1 MDINTRT
8 FENNFYRPFYV
19 QVFSWIFEVLP
30 PPNTI
35 KGIFAY
41 TFFIYII
48 VLIIRIISI
57 KFGKLDEEE
66 NSEVSNLKQRE
77 EMCKK
82 LEETRKK
89 RSDEANKL
97 LEKIQ

>member
-8 FENNFYRPFYV
+8 IENKFYKPFYI
-19 QVFSWIFEVLP
+19 QIFSWIFEILP

-41 TFFIYII
+41 TFVIYITL
-48 VLIIRIISI
+48 VIIRIISI
-57 KFGKLDEEE
+57 KFGKLDEEV
-66 NSEVSNLKQRE
+66 NSEASNLKRRE
-77 EMCKK
+77 EMCKN

-89 RSDEANKL
+89 RSEEAYKL
-97 LEKIQ
+97 LDKIQ